1 MKTSLLLLSAVSVT
15 FTASAALR
23 FGEICPRPTSL
34 DPNGRESGWVELVND
49 GEETENLADYE
60 LARFNRG
67 KAAKAGAAKTNLKSR
82 EVAPGTST
90 RVYTS
95 EVYDNCKDLGG
106 KGTVAVYANDVMVY
120 PVKVNPKKFPYLQL
134 YKGADETVKEL
145 VDEAIVPVDLADDC
159 RYDARTREIVSG
171 SGESEKRVAVGPNVG
186 PVYGVKDVPSDLD
199 PLPLAEE
206 GVDYAVTFAVNP
218 MLSKLAAE
226 GDAID
231 TVTLLYTAA
240 DGAVKET
247 PMVKGEKNKT
257 QGQLWAAT
265 VPAAD
270 LPAPGRLL
278 RLAAR
283 IATADGKSFRSP
295 SFHNPDDGYEWYGTL
310 VKSDALVD
318 KKLPTWHLFVEGNSL
333 QQMDVDAD
341 KQDLTKVPYQARC
354 GIYDS
359 STGRY
364 YDNVRID
371 LRGNT
376 SGGYRKKSH
385 GFKFAKCN
393 PYVGTNPLDGSK
405 VEIRKTSLTAEYGD
419 PTYIR
424 QGLSFYVFRLG
435 GAHTPFFYPVRL
447 NLNGEF
453 YQLAFH
459 TARFSDELIEDQYG
473 LDPLG
478 YGYKNSGCLTPGLKN
493 WVTCEKKTPDDGD
506 ETSAAA
512 MKPLK
517 DWTTSFGNDMQAN
530 QDDQPKVTK
539 EVVKTFDLPAWINY
553 LAQARITEECDDSW
567 ANLSTYGDVNGTGTW
582 MPLGYD
588 MNQTWGYIYRS
599 QWDNNYRDGLLTA
612 EDRHKSHPFFG
623 GRRVLCYYTN
633 GTRSHPNSEN
643 WAFEAVWQ
651 STKFRRLYLR
661 RLRTLMDRQL
671 MPPGTPRSETPIWSF
686 VAKYHELI
694 REAAAL
700 DAKKWRYDA
709 DWYRNTTSPY
719 GRALTLDEGYEDLWN
734 AYIEPRRT
742 HLYVTHSA
750 KYATMPIGYGE
761 GLAAGIPETQLP
773 LSELVPNLVFDADAE
788 SGLLTIR
795 NNNAEAVDLS
805 GWTLSGTVNWT
816 LPAGTVAD
824 ANDVVLVVAD
834 RKAYVAAHEA
844 ELTDQVIVGNA
855 PFDAAATDLKVVP
868 AALVGNQATAE
879 VPMPDQV
886 WFRGEV
892 PLYGTWSDGT
902 RGVVSVATEGYDDGP
917 VFTPDVRAE
926 DGAVVYVDAAFRT
939 EKAVVEAELPDDSAF
954 ADARSVIVLGKTAD
968 GNAAFYLLTGKTWTR
983 LSAEGFQ
990 PYEGE
995 SYALRLELD
1004 YRYRRVTVSVRHNGG
1019 WLTLVN
1025 DQGEAC
1031 QKMKGGRSQMTLEGV
1046 SLAGSGKL
1054 TALVGSLAEGRTYV
1068 PRTFSIRI
1076 R

>member
-1 MKTSLLLLSAVSVT
+1 MKITLLLLSALT
-15 FTASAALR
+15 ITLTASAALR
-23 FGEICPRPTSL
+23 FGEICPRPTAL
-34 DPNGRESGWVELVND
+34 DPNGKESGWVQLVND

-67 KAAKAGAAKTNLKSR
+67 KAAKAGAAKTNLKTR
-82 EVAPGTST
+82 EIAPGAST

-106 KGTVAVYANDVMVY
+106 KGTVDVYDNDVMVY

-134 YKGADETVKEL
+134 YRGTDETVKEL

-186 PVYGVKDVPSDLD
+186 PVYGIKDVPSDLD
-199 PLPLAEE
+199 PLPLAEA
-206 GVDYAVTFAVNP
+206 GADYAVTFAVNP
-218 MLSKLAAE
+218 MRPKLATAD
-226 GDAID
+226 DAID

-240 DGAVKET
+240 DGTIKET

-257 QGQLWAAT
+257 QGQLWTAT

-270 LPAPGRLL
+270 LPAPGGLL

-283 IATADGKSFRSP
+283 IATADGRSFRSP
-295 SFHNPDDGYEWYGTL
+295 SFHNPDDGYEWYGTI
-310 VKSDALVD
+310 VRNDSLVD
-318 KKLPTWHLFVEGNSL
+318 GKLPTWHLFVEGNSL

-341 KQDLTKVPYQARC
+341 KQNLSLVPYQARC

-393 PYVGTNPLDGSK
+393 PYTGTNPLDGSK

-435 GAHTPFFYPVRL
+435 GAFAPFFYPVRL

-478 YGYKNSGCLTPGLKN
+478 YGYKNSGCLTPDLRN

-517 DWTTSFGNDMQAN
+517 DWTTSFGNGMQAN
-530 QDDQPKVTK
+530 KDDQPKVTK

-599 QWDNNYRDGLLTA
+599 MWDNNWRNGLLTS

-671 MPPGTPRSETPIWSF
+671 MPPGTPRDETPIWKF
-686 VAKYHELI
+686 VAKFRTLI
-694 REAAAL
+694 ADAAAL

-734 AYIEPRRT
+734 SYIEPRRT

-750 KYATMPIGYGE
+750 KYATLPIGYGE
-761 GLAAGIPETQLP
+761 GLAAGIPETQSP
-773 LSELVPNLVFDADAE
+773 LSEIVPNLVFDADAE
-788 SGLLTIR
+788 SGVLTIR
-795 NNNAEAVDLS
+795 NNNAEVVDLS
-805 GWTLSGTVNWT
+805 GWSLSGSVNWT

-834 RKAYVAAHEA
+834 RKAYVSAHEA
-844 ELTDQVIVGNA
+844 ELADQVIVGNA
-855 PFDAAATDLKVVP
+855 SFDVAATELKVVP
-868 AALVGNQATAE
+868 AALVGSQTTAE

-892 PLYGTWSDGT
+892 PIHGMWSDGST
-902 RGVVSVATEGYDDGP
+902 GPVSVATETYADGP
-917 VFTPDVRAE
+917 VFTPDTAVD
-926 DGAVVYVDAAFRT
+926 DGAVVNLDAAVRT
-939 EKAVVEAELPDDSAF
+939 DKAVPEADLPSPADLASART
-954 ADARSVIVLGKTAD
+954 ALVLGKNAA
-968 GNAAFYLLTGKTWTR
+968 GEAAFYLCTRTGWKR
-983 LSAEGFQ
+983 LSSAGFQ
-990 PYEGE
+990 AYEGE

-1004 YRYRRVTVSVRHNGG
+1004 YRYHRVTVFVRHAGE
-1019 WLTLVN
+1019 WRPLVN
-1025 DQGEAC
+1025 DKGEKC
-1031 QKMKGGRSQMTLEGV
+1031 QRMKKGVGQETLTAI
-1046 SLAGSGKL
+1046 SLAGHGKA
-1054 TALVGSLAEGRTYV
+1054 TALIGSLAEGRTFQ
-1068 PRTFSIRI
+1068 PKHFSIRI
-1076 R
+1076 W